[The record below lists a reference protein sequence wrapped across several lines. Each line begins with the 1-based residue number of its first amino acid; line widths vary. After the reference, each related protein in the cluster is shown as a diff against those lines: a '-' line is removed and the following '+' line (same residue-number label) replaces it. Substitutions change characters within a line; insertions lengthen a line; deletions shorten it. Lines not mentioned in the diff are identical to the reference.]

1 MAWMIL
7 LLAAT
12 LSVQERDPEAVRQQ
26 LHDILQRAEFRQKLP
41 SSFWTR
47 LRDLLRIKSSE
58 SKERLEIPKAPCQI
72 SGAGAPKSLM
82 TVLFIIAMVILGA
95 FLIAIG
101 YHAWTRRGQ
110 TRAPPAAPIAP
121 TPSALPDPLSR
132 DAREWAIE
140 ADGLFRQG
148 RVAEAIRALYLA
160 VLSFSHV
167 RRWIDY
173 HPSKANWEHVRRFSG
188 PGPARSNLG
197 SLTSMFEQK
206 WYGRK
211 PAAESEYRRS
221 RELAAGILEIREG
234 PA

>member
-1 MAWMIL
+1 MIL
-7 LLAAT
+7 ALAAT
-12 LSVQERDPEAVRQQ
+12 ASVQDRDPEAVRRQ
-26 LHDILQRAEFRQKLP
+26 LHDILRRPEFRQKLP
-41 SSFWTR
+41 SGFWAR
-47 LRDLLRIKSSE
+47 LRELLRIKSSE
-58 SKERLEIPKAPCQI
+58 PSAPPEIPSSPCQI
-72 SGAGAPKSLM
+72 SSPGVPGSAM
-82 TVLFIIAMVILGA
+82 TVLYILAIAILAA

-101 YHAWTRRGQ
+101 YHAWARRGLS
-110 TRAPPAAPIAP
+110 RAPPPARAAPS
-121 TPSALPDPLSR
+121 PSAMPDPLAR
-132 DAREWAIE
+132 DAREWTIE

-188 PGPARSNLG
+188 PGPAKASLG

-221 RELAAGILEIREG
+221 RELAAGILEFREG

>member
-7 LLAAT
+7 ALASTA
-12 LSVQERDPEAVRQQ
+12 LVQDRDPDEVRRQ
-26 LHDILQRAEFRQKLP
+26 LHGILRREEFRQKLP
-41 SSFWTR
+41 SGFWTR
-47 LRDLLRIKSSE
+47 LRDLLKLKPSE
-58 SKERLEIPKAPCQI
+58 PDPPVELPSAPCQI
-72 SGAGAPKSLM
+72 SSPQAPKSAM
-82 TVLFIIAMVILGA
+82 TVLFIIAMAILAA
-95 FLIAIG
+95 FLIAMG
-101 YHAWTRRGQ
+101 YHAWTRRGISKS
-110 TRAPPAAPIAP
+110 PPPVPIAP
-121 TPSALPDPLSR
+121 SPSALPDPLAR
-132 DAREWAIE
+132 DSREWAID

-188 PGPARSNLG
+188 PGSARTCLG
-197 SLTSMFEQK
+197 SMTSVFEQK

-211 PAAESEYRRS
+211 PAVESEYHRT
-221 RELAAGILEIREG
+221 RELAAGILEFREE

>member
-1 MAWMIL
+1 MIL
-7 LLAAT
+7 ALAAT
-12 LSVQERDPEAVRQQ
+12 LPVQERDPEAVRQQ
-26 LHDILQRAEFRQKLP
+26 LHDILGRAEFRQKMP
-41 SSFWTR
+41 ADFWTR
-47 LRDLLRIKSSE
+47 LRDLLKLKSV
-58 SKERLEIPKAPCQI
+58 KERPPESRTTSSPCQI
-72 SGAGAPKSLM
+72 SGPGAPKSAM

-95 FLIAIG
+95 FLIALG
-101 YHAWTRRGQ
+101 YHAWMRRGS
-110 TRAPPAAPIAP
+110 TRPPPAAPLAP

-188 PGPARSNLG
+188 PGPAKSNLG

-211 PAAESEYRRS
+211 PAAESEYRHS